1 MKDVVDGVVDV
12 DDEIGEW
19 LERREKRKHR
29 R

>member
-12 DDEIGEW
+12 DDEIVEW
-19 LERREKRKHR
+19 LERREKRMHR